1 MIDLDRSR
9 AKTLKQGTDECNY
22 KQPHSGEVPEAET
35 IRRAQRG
42 DAAAFERLYRAH
54 SGRVYALCLRMVGNP
69 NEAEDLTQDAFLRV
83 FRKIHT
89 FRGESAFGTWLHRLA
104 LNVVLMELRK
114 KNLEQFSLEETTKA
128 GGENAT
134 PRKEFGCPDRLLKG
148 LVERVYLERAVAR
161 LSAAYRI
168 VFVLHD
174 VRGYKHREI
183 AEMMDWSVGTSK
195 AVLHRARMR
204 LRELLQANPSSLAMA
219 S

>member
-1 MIDLDRSR
+1 MVALHCSR
-9 AKTLKQGTDECNY
+9 AETLKQSTSECNY
-22 KQPHSGEVPEAET
+22 KRSQTGEVSEAET
-35 IRRAQRG
+35 IRRAQQG
-42 DAAAFERLYRAH
+42 DAAAFERLYRSH

-83 FRKIHT
+83 FRKIRT

-114 KNLEQFSLEETTKA
+114 KNLERVSLDETTKPN
-128 GGENAT
+128 GENSA
-134 PRKEFGCPDRLLKG
+134 PPKELGRPDKLLKG
-148 LVERVYLERAVAR
+148 LIERVHLERAIAR

-174 VRGYKHREI
+174 VRGYKHHEI

-195 AVLHRARMR
+195 AVLHRARLR
-204 LRELLQANPSSLAMA
+204 LRELLQANSRSLAMV

>member
-1 MIDLDRSR
+1 MIALHCSR
-9 AKTLKQGTDECNY
+9 AETLKQSTSECNY
-22 KQPHSGEVPEAET
+22 QRSQTREVSEAET
-35 IRRAQRG
+35 IRRAQQG
-42 DAAAFERLYRAH
+42 DAAAFERLYRSH

-83 FRKIHT
+83 FRKIRT

-114 KNLEQFSLEETTKA
+114 KNLERVSLEETTKPD
-128 GGENAT
+128 GENSA
-134 PRKEFGCPDRLLKG
+134 PRKELGRPDRLLKG
-148 LVERVYLERAVAR
+148 LIERVHLERAINR

-174 VRGYKHREI
+174 VRGYKHHEI

-195 AVLHRARMR
+195 AVLHRARLR
-204 LRELLQANPSSLAMA
+204 LRELLQANSRSLAMV